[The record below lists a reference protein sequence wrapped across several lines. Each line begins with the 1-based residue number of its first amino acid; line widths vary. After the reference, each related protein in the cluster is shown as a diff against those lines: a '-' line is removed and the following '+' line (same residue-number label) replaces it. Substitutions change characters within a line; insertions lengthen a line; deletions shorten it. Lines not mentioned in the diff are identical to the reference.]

1 MFGFQRVGD
10 MIWSCGDMMCKGF
23 LLGGTA
29 GRTTLNGEG
38 LQHQDGHSHILAS
51 TVPNLRSYDPAF
63 GFEVAA
69 LVREGMH
76 QMYELQ
82 QDVFYYLTLYNENYP
97 MQSLT
102 QIAEQSQTD
111 EATVLQGVIAGGY
124 CCYRGLEA
132 AECSVHILASGSIMQ
147 QALLARDALENLGV
161 GVCIWSITSFIELQR
176 DALACQ
182 QYNRD
187 NPQAKATV
195 SRLERMFQ
203 DETGVFIAVTDYMAA
218 LAQGVAA
225 WMPQNFEVLG
235 TDGYG
240 LSESRARLREHF
252 SVDAIA
258 VAEGAL
264 SALYRNGLLD
274 QSSFE
279 SAMDGVRHSK

>member
-1 MFGFQRVGD
+1 MASFMAAGSAYAVHIMMPFYIFYSMFGFQRVGD

-82 QDVFYYLTLYNENYP
+82 QDVFYYLTLYNENYA
-97 MQSLT
+97 MQSLS

-147 QALLARDALENLGV
+147 QALLAKDILEGSEI
-161 GVCIWSITSFIELQR
+161 GVCIWSMTSFIELQR

-182 QYNRD
+182 QYNRE
-187 NPQAKATV
+187 NPQAQAKV

-203 DETGVFIAVTDYMAA
+203 GESGVFIAVTDYMAA
-218 LAQGVAA
+218 LAQGIAA
-225 WMPQNFEVLG
+225 GCCRLRYRP
-235 TDGYG
+235 DGWFVW
-240 LSESRARLREHF
+240 SWCLREHF
-252 SVDAIA
+252 SVDAA
-258 VAEGAL
+258 A
-264 SALYRNGLLD
+264 
-274 QSSFE
+274 
-279 SAMDGVRHSK
+279 AMSL

>member
-1 MFGFQRVGD
+1 
-10 MIWSCGDMMCKGF
+10 
-23 LLGGTA
+23 
-29 GRTTLNGEG
+29 
-38 LQHQDGHSHILAS
+38 
-51 TVPNLRSYDPAF
+51 
-63 GFEVAA
+63 
-69 LVREGMH
+69 
-76 QMYELQ
+76 
-82 QDVFYYLTLYNENYP
+82 
-97 MQSLT
+97 
-102 QIAEQSQTD
+102 
-111 EATVLQGVIAGGY
+111 
-124 CCYRGLEA
+124 
-132 AECSVHILASGSIMQ
+132 
-147 QALLARDALENLGV
+147 
-161 GVCIWSITSFIELQR
+161 
-176 DALACQ
+176 
-182 QYNRD
+182 
-187 NPQAKATV
+187 
-195 SRLERMFQ
+195 MFQ